1 MKNRYTPLIIAV
13 LFAIVLV
20 FAVDDFI
27 SRVIVGPVLY
37 ISWFISIFVASMPQ
51 QVFWGIFIL
60 IALIFAAKSIT
71 REKTSRQ
78 QTQNPIANQRGPV
91 ATWSSLLERA
101 EKQSFSR
108 WRLAQSLR
116 RLALDTLVS
125 NDTLNHQHIEGQAE
139 NGKPTFPPEIE
150 AYFEAPMPSAQRFSR
165 LWQRPVSRNSSA
177 LNLDPET
184 VVQYLENELDPLSGE

>member
-37 ISWFISIFVASMPQ
+37 IAWFISIFVASMPQ

-116 RLALDTLVS
+116 RLALDTLVP

-139 NGKPTFPPEIE
+139 NDKPTFPPEIE